1 MKAYSR
7 FIVLLGFTAVLAG
20 IAPAFFPTH
29 LEARNPTPGVVSPEG
44 SKLGG
49 EPGEDPHLRV
59 KPIIRI
65 ETDADLV
72 GCDSGGKTGDADV
85 YGTQAAGMR
94 EGRGSSFGSRVNC
107 AWRTLFWTWLW
118 QMQR

>member
-7 FIVLLGFTAVLAG
+7 LIFILGFTIAVAG

-29 LEARNPTPGVVSPEG
+29 LEARNPAPGVVSPEDQ
-44 SKLGG
+44 KVGG

-65 ETDADLV
+65 ETDSDLL
-72 GCDSGGKTGDADV
+72 GCESGGKTGDADV
-85 YGTQAAGMR
+85 YGTQAAGVR

-107 AWRTLFWTWLW
+107 VWRTLLWTWLW
-118 QMQR
+118 QLQR